1 MEPARCARTEC
12 HKADGSCYPRRF
24 APNREETTAMPDGID
39 LRCSTILLRDE
50 SVLLVHRTHDGAD
63 DWVLPGGTPRLGES
77 MAACARRELSEET
90 GITADPA
97 RVAFV
102 LEAVEPG
109 SGRRTVDLVFIAR
122 GPASG
127 QQPEHREAG
136 LEPQFVPLARLPGLD
151 LRPPVAGY
159 LRGMRARGVPSAP
172 YLGNLWRPEVA
183 RLPRFTGSQPVS
195 R

>member
-1 MEPARCARTEC
+1 M
-12 HKADGSCYPRRF
+12 
-24 APNREETTAMPDGID
+24 TAMPDGID
-39 LRCSTILLRDE
+39 LRCSTILFRDE
-50 SVLLVHRTHDGAD
+50 SVLLIHRTYGGAD
-63 DWVLPGGTPRLGES
+63 DWVLPGGTPREGES

-109 SGRRTVDLVFIAR
+109 PGRRTVDLVFLAS

-127 QQPEHREAG
+127 QLPERREAG
-136 LEPQFVPLARLPGLD
+136 LEPRFVPLAQLHELD
-151 LRPPVAGY
+151 LRPPVAGH

-172 YLGNLWRPEVA
+172 YLGNLWRPDRGAKAGREPSPEQ
-183 RLPRFTGSQPVS
+183 RDTG
-195 R
+195 